1 MSFNNLTPLEIRDLI
16 SGYQSSLRKLHFQV
30 HKTNQIIAELKSYGS
45 QAEETYALEQPSL
58 PELPSANNE
67 ENQAVAS
74 TNQAAAPQR
83 KTRRGRPAN
92 RKLPSEDKP
101 KRGPGRPRKNDDGS
115 AAAAANERPKGKGYR
130 LSNWDN
136 FVMDCLEQK
145 QTALISSDI
154 LDMAAK
160 SDSIQADSNE
170 IKIMLNRS
178 LHKLANKKGLLVKVE
193 YDGRGFAYAP
203 AGWLNSRGELP
214 KKYAR

>member
-16 SGYQSSLRKLHFQV
+16 SGYQSDLRKLHFQV
-30 HKTNQIIAELKSYGS
+30 HKTNQIIAELKSYGT

-58 PELPSANNE
+58 PELPSASNE
-67 ENQAVAS
+67 EDQAVAS
-74 TNQAAAPQR
+74 ADQASEAPQR

-92 RKLPSEDKP
+92 RKLSSEDKP
-101 KRGPGRPRKNDDGS
+101 KRGPGRPRKESS
-115 AAAAANERPKGKGYR
+115 AASAANERPKGKGYR
-130 LSNWDN
+130 LSHWDN

-145 QTALISSDI
+145 QTALISADI
-154 LDMAAK
+154 LDMAGK
-160 SDSIQADSNE
+160 SESIQADANE